1 MSLEAFLAAYPSD
14 KIPRQ
19 SPDHGKTFVCR
30 RGANTR
36 TATYTEEF
44 IWEDIYKGGQDV
56 HDLIE
61 MVKNNTKATRRPRRV
76 REQSPDDETYTPKT
90 PTKNRTISAATPQSR
105 RSLATPGSRS
115 VKKYVGTSPGLTRFN

>member
-19 SPDHGKTFVCR
+19 SPDYGKTFVCR

-44 IWEDIYKGGQDV
+44 VWEDIYQGGQGV
-56 HDLIE
+56 HKLIE
-61 MVKNNTKATRRPRRV
+61 IAKNDTKATRRPRRV
-76 REQSPDDETYTPKT
+76 REQSPDDEAYTPKT
-90 PTKNRTISAATPQSR
+90 PTKARTTSTATPQSR

-115 VKKYVGTSPGLTRFN
+115 VKKYFYAIPIR